1 MEFFSPIVI
10 FEYRM
15 DPNNDSFDSEVCFFM
30 QNLLF
35 RNSFKSFWNVLQAT
49 PGNGLGTLKLPER
62 C

>member
-35 RNSFKSFWNVLQAT
+35 RNSFKSSGMCSRQLQAT
-49 PGNGLGTLKLPER
+49 GSVH
-62 C
+62 